1 MKTLIAIGT
10 LAALAAFSCS
20 LHAQQQQRGQQQ
32 RAPQQQATPP
42 PQGVGAQ
49 SANPGAGFGP
59 AQLTT
64 FKVRDNFYMIRSGQS
79 GNCSVLIADDGVVLI
94 DNKFEM
100 DHDGIIAKLREI
112 TDKPI
117 LYVINTHMHG
127 DHSGGNA
134 KNQALGAKVIAS
146 ENARFQMG
154 MTQTAGLPT
163 ITLEDHMRLYHGEF
177 ILDLYYLGRGHTDGD
192 IVVHLPKQNM
202 IFTGDL
208 FATWDPYVT
217 LIDYP
222 GGGSLRE
229 WTRTLERIEALP
241 FDTVIPGHGG
251 ATDRAHLAT
260 YHAQLVRMQD
270 MVREMNRS
278 ANCGRRGTPPAEAAQ
293 CATTSRER
301 IQKMLETEFGWS
313 GFVTT
318 LGLDGVIREM
328 Q

>member
-1 MKTLIAIGT
+1 MKNLIAVGT
-10 LAALAAFSCS
+10 LAVLAAFS
-20 LHAQQQQRGQQQ
+20 LAAQPQQQRGQQQ
-32 RAPQQQATPP
+32 GGPP
-42 PQGVGAQ
+42 PQGVGAA
-49 SANPGAGFGP
+49 SADPAAGFGP
-59 AQLTT
+59 AELTT
-64 FKVRDNFYMIRSGQS
+64 FKVRDNFYMIRNNRS

-100 DHDGIIAKLREI
+100 DHDAIMTKLREF
-112 TDKPI
+112 TDKPL

-134 KNQALGAKVIAS
+134 KNQDLGAKVIAH
-146 ENARFQMG
+146 ENARFQMS
-154 MTQTAGLPT
+154 MTQTKGLPT

-177 ILDLYYLGRGHTDGD
+177 ILDIYWLGRGHTDGD

-202 IFTGDL
+202 IFMGDL

-229 WTRTLERIEALP
+229 WTRTLDRALALP
-241 FDTVIPGHGG
+241 FTTVIPGHGG
-251 ATDRAHLAT
+251 ATDRAHLET
-260 YHAQLVRMQD
+260 YKAQLTRMQD

-278 ANCGRRGTPPAEAAQ
+278 ANCGRRGLAPADAAA
-293 CATTSRER
+293 CTTKSREG

>member
-1 MKTLIAIGT
+1 
-10 LAALAAFSCS
+10 
-20 LHAQQQQRGQQQ
+20 
-32 RAPQQQATPP
+32 
-42 PQGVGAQ
+42 
-49 SANPGAGFGP
+49 
-59 AQLTT
+59 
-64 FKVRDNFYMIRSGQS
+64 
-79 GNCSVLIADDGVVLI
+79 
-94 DNKFEM
+94 
-100 DHDGIIAKLREI
+100 
-112 TDKPI
+112 
-117 LYVINTHMHG
+117 
-127 DHSGGNA
+127 
-134 KNQALGAKVIAS
+134 
-146 ENARFQMG
+146 
-154 MTQTAGLPT
+154 MTQSAGLPT
-163 ITLEDHMRLYHGEF
+163 ITLDDHMRLYHGEF

-192 IVVHLPKQNM
+192 IVVHLPKQSM

-260 YHAQLVRMQD
+260 YKAQLVRMQD
-270 MVREMNRS
+270 MVREMNR
-278 ANCGRRGTPPAEAAQ
+278 AKK
-293 CATTSRER
+293 SRED
-301 IQKMLETEFGWS
+301 IQKMLETEFGWR